1 MTIKIEETKL
11 KKLKES
17 LDPSLN
23 VNTLINTLDQ
33 FITNE
38 TTNLSEKHDLTY
50 GETYLIVLKN
60 VIHYVGKIPEI

>member
-17 LDPSLN
+17 LDPTLN
-23 VNTLINTLDQ
+23 VNTLMNTLDQ

-50 GETYLIVLKN
+50 RETYLIVLKN
-60 VIHYVGKIPEI
+60 VIHYVGEIPEI